1 LKKPNKKELIIFT
14 TNTNKIKEIKKL
26 LNKKITIKKVNNLN
40 KLKFPKETGKTFSS
54 NAKIKSLFGYNK
66 FNIPCFAEDSG
77 ICIDALNGK
86 PGVNSKRFIKEIG
99 GIKNTYKYI
108 LKKVNKKKQ
117 LKAIFFTVI
126 AFTYKKNKTVFFEGK
141 KRGIIVSPLG
151 KKGFAYDSIFKPLSS
166 KKTYG
171 QMTIKEKNLSS
182 HRSIAIKKFLKYI
195 NS

>member
-1 LKKPNKKELIIFT
+1 MAVVL
-14 TNTNKIKEIKKL
+14 
-26 LNKKITIKKVNNLN
+26 
-40 KLKFPKETGKTFSS
+40 
-54 NAKIKSLFGYNK
+54 
-66 FNIPCFAEDSG
+66 C
-77 ICIDALNGK
+77 
-86 PGVNSKRFIKEIG
+86 KRFIKEIG

-141 KRGIIVSPLG
+141 TRGIIVSPLG

-166 KKTYG
+166 KKTYC

-182 HRSIAIKKFLKYI
+182 HRSIAIKKFLKYQI
-195 NS
+195 SHLEILSNHTEQI